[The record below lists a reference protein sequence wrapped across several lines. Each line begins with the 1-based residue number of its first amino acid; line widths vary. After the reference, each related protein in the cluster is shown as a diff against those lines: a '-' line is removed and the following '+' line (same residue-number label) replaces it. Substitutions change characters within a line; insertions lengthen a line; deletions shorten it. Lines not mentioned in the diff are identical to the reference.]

1 MGEAMLGREEHG
13 GRRTEAEVTAVA
25 QETERRC
32 LSSPVFSVAGAEEG
46 DGRQARGGAPAM
58 VLLPDCWSQYGRRQ
72 IGNTAE
78 HCMEVGTTT
87 LI

>member
-46 DGRQARGGAPAM
+46 DGRQAVVGPLQRYCCLTFGVNTGG
-58 VLLPDCWSQYGRRQ
+58 GR
-72 IGNTAE
+72 
-78 HCMEVGTTT
+78 
-87 LI
+87 

>member
-58 VLLPDCWSQYGRRQ
+58 VLLPDCWSLYGRRQ

-78 HCMEVGTTT
+78 YCREVGTTT
-87 LI
+87 RI